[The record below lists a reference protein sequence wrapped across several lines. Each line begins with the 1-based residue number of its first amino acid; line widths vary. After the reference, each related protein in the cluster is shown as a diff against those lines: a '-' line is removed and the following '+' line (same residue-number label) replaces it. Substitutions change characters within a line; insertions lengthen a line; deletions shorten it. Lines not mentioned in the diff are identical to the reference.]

1 MINKK
6 FFSFNWYYNIF
17 LLLIRVK
24 LHFKNPPK
32 NKLVI
37 FDSESI
43 EDLSQVLKNHKYFIL
58 ENRLTNINNLY
69 LSLELLKLIF
79 LFYNGNFMSSYLKG
93 MITLINPKN
102 VVTFI
107 DNSEKF
113 FELAFFFKNKIT
125 FNAIQNGARYEVKE
139 NNYIFKKKK
148 FLVNKNNKIFF
159 DNYFCFGNYEK
170 DLYKKNKIS
179 VKKFISIGSL
189 RLLNYID
196 YRSKFKKN
204 NVKKKFDICLL
215 SDQDA
220 WYSELDNSIEI
231 KKGIIL
237 LLKYTL
243 KFSKKYKLKLVI
255 SLKRQKNHSLGES
268 FFVEEQNFYKDN
280 LTTNEYLF
288 AKKSFFHKRNKYNVY
303 DLIKNSK
310 VTIGTISTCLR
321 EALALKKKILAC
333 NYTKTDIYSFPVN
346 GICKLEKS
354 SYKIF
359 EKRLLNIIS
368 MKFKDFEKK
377 INQKSSYLLDLKKKN
392 IVEKIIS
399 DSIN

>member
-1 MINKK
+1 M
-6 FFSFNWYYNIF
+6 
-17 LLLIRVK
+17 
-24 LHFKNPPK
+24 
-32 NKLVI
+32 
-37 FDSESI
+37 
-43 EDLSQVLKNHKYFIL
+43 
-58 ENRLTNINNLY
+58 
-69 LSLELLKLIF
+69 
-79 LFYNGNFMSSYLKG
+79 
-93 MITLINPKN
+93 
-102 VVTFI
+102 
-107 DNSEKF
+107 
-113 FELAFFFKNKIT
+113 
-125 FNAIQNGARYEVKE
+125 
-139 NNYIFKKKK
+139 
-148 FLVNKNNKIFF
+148 
-159 DNYFCFGNYEK
+159 
-170 DLYKKNKIS
+170 
-179 VKKFISIGSL
+179 
-189 RLLNYID
+189 
-196 YRSKFKKN
+196 
-204 NVKKKFDICLL
+204 L

-220 WYSELDNSIEI
+220 WYSELDNSAEI

-237 LLKYTL
+237 LLKHTL

-255 SLKRQKNHSLGES
+255 SLKRPKNHDLGES
-268 FFVEEQNFYKDN
+268 FFVEEQNFFKDN

-288 AKKSFFHKRNKYNVY
+288 AKKSFFNKKNKYNVY

-333 NYTKTDIYSFPVN
+333 NYTKTDIYSFPIN